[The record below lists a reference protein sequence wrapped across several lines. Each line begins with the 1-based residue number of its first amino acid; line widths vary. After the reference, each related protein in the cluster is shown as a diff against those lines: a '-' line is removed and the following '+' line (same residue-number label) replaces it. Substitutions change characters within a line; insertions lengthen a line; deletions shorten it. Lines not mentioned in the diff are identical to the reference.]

1 MADTLDTAQS
11 VAMLKAVSQALVDQ
25 TDVLTDADLAI
36 GDGDHG
42 IGMRRGFEA
51 ALAVLDTTP
60 PDNIEAAFKAVGT
73 AILSNTGGAAGAV
86 FGTLFRSGAK
96 AFAGRGA
103 IDGESFAGFLEAGLE
118 AVLKRG
124 GVTEGQ
130 KTMIDAV
137 APAARA
143 AKAAAGSGLAAAT
156 AAAADA
162 ALAGV
167 EATKAMVAT
176 TGKARSLGE
185 RSLGHPDPGAISIS
199 LILGAMRDF
208 AAKDQA

>member
-1 MADTLDTAQS
+1 MAATLDKDQA
-11 VAMLKAVSQALVDQ
+11 VAMLKAVAQALVDQ
-25 TDVLTDADLAI
+25 TDVLTVADLAI

-51 ALAVLDTTP
+51 ALASLDATP
-60 PDNIEAAFKAVGT
+60 PDSIEAAFKAVGT

-96 AFAGRGA
+96 AFGGRET
-103 IDGESFAGFLEAGLE
+103 IDGQSFAGFLDAGLE

-143 AKAAAGSGLAAAT
+143 ARSAAGDGLGAATRAAAT
-156 AAAADA
+156 AA
-162 ALAGV
+162 LAGV
-167 EATKAMVAT
+167 DATKGMVAT

-185 RSLGHPDPGAISIS
+185 RSIGHPDPGAISIA

-208 AAKDQA
+208 AAARAG